1 MSAAQAENGGRKI
14 VLELS
19 EHEALR
25 LLDLIKQQMDADE
38 PVWRPYWERQAH
50 HIQQCLERAS
60 VEVKTE
66 DNYDQRK

>member
-1 MSAAQAENGGRKI
+1 MGSRKI

-19 EHEALR
+19 EHDALR
-25 LLDLIKQQMDADE
+25 LLELIRQRLEADE

-66 DNYDQRK
+66 DNYDPRE

>member
-1 MSAAQAENGGRKI
+1 MGGRKI

-25 LLDLIKQQMDADE
+25 LLELIKQQMDADE

-50 HIQQCLERAS
+50 HIQQCLEGAS
-60 VEVKTE
+60 GEVKTE
-66 DNYDQRK
+66 DNHDPRK